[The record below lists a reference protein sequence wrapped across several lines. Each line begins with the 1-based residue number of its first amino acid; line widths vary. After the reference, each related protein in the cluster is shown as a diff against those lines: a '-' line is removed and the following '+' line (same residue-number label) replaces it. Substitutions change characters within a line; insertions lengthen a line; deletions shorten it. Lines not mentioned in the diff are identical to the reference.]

1 MMENTTPK
9 YIKTFACKKCD
20 FICCKMGDYNRH
32 LNSKKHN
39 TTKIQQ
45 KILHSCECGKSYNHR
60 ASLFNH
66 KKKCNYVFV
75 EENENKKITTISE
88 NIDYKDLLM
97 KAMNQMQEQQEELRR
112 KDEIMVR
119 MIDRIETTNNTINN
133 TNNNNFNI
141 TPSEKKADTKHNYY
155 LYIL

>member
-1 MMENTTPK
+1 MRVKSATLYAVKWEIIIDTL
-9 YIKTFACKKCD
+9 IA
-20 FICCKMGDYNRH
+20 
-32 LNSKKHN
+32 KKHN

-88 NIDYKDLLM
+88 NIDYKDLL
-97 KAMNQMQEQQEELRR
+97 
-112 KDEIMVR
+112 
-119 MIDRIETTNNTINN
+119 INN
-133 TNNNNFNI
+133 
-141 TPSEKKADTKHNYY
+141 YY
-155 LYIL
+155 T

>member
-1 MMENTTPK
+1 
-9 YIKTFACKKCD
+9 
-20 FICCKMGDYNRH
+20 MGDYNRH

-45 KILHSCECGKSYNHR
+45 KILHSCECGKSYTHR

-88 NIDYKDLLM
+88 NIDYKDLL
-97 KAMNQMQEQQEELRR
+97 
-112 KDEIMVR
+112 
-119 MIDRIETTNNTINN
+119 INN
-133 TNNNNFNI
+133 
-141 TPSEKKADTKHNYY
+141 YY
-155 LYIL
+155 T